1 MFKTPA
7 LSIMFPGLFAAGI
20 TLAVASPAS
29 AKVETFAQAGVWRAF
44 AGRAEDGVPV
54 CGLAVSSDDGRGVT
68 IKWYSGAN
76 KLQVQVLRM
85 TWAIPPG
92 TQMGL
97 AIRFDGDEPYVG
109 TAFGH
114 QNNPRMLTIDIESKA
129 TGQFLKDFAE
139 ARAMTIAFPSGN
151 EKPWVARMDGSR
163 SIATALVRCI
173 GVLKDLP
180 QPYAPLNATPMH
192 PEYPSQAAII
202 CGLAVGVL
210 EAVFGPTRRSRSPPL
225 MWRTR
230 S

>member
-1 MFKTPA
+1 
-7 LSIMFPGLFAAGI
+7 
-20 TLAVASPAS
+20 
-29 AKVETFAQAGVWRAF
+29 
-44 AGRAEDGVPV
+44 
-54 CGLAVSSDDGRGVT
+54 
-68 IKWYSGAN
+68 
-76 KLQVQVLRM
+76 
-85 TWAIPPG
+85 
-92 TQMGL
+92 MGL

-180 QPYAPLNATPMH
+180 QPYAQDSQPYSSAP
-192 PEYPSQAAII
+192 PSNKSTTNPFIEDGSNGRAIA
-202 CGLAVGVL
+202 G
-210 EAVFGPTRRSRSPPL
+210 S
-225 MWRTR
+225 
-230 S
+230 